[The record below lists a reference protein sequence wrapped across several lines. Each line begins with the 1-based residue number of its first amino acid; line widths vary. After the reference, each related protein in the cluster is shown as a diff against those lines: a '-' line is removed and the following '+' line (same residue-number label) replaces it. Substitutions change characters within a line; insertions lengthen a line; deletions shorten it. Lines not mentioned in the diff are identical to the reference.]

1 MGKNAKKDGAAPTIL
16 YGYGGFEHAL
26 TPYYPAIP
34 GKVWLERGGAYVIA
48 NIRGGGEYGPRW
60 HQAALRE
67 NRQRAFDDFAAVAE
81 DLVKTGVT
89 SPQHLGIMGGSNGGL
104 LCGVTLTQHPELM
117 GAAVCQVPLLDML
130 RFHKLLA
137 GASWMEEYG
146 DPDKSGD
153 HEYIARYSPY
163 QNLKG
168 DAQYPRPFLLTST
181 KDDRVHPGHARK
193 FVARMRAQGHPVLYF
208 ENTEGGH
215 AGAAN
220 LEQQV
225 KMKSY
230 EYTYLLRA
238 LGVAGAKP

>member
-1 MGKNAKKDGAAPTIL
+1 M
-16 YGYGGFEHAL
+16 
-26 TPYYPAIP
+26 
-34 GKVWLERGGAYVIA
+34 
-48 NIRGGGEYGPRW
+48 
-60 HQAALRE
+60 
-67 NRQRAFDDFAAVAE
+67 VA
-81 DLVKTGVT
+81 
-89 SPQHLGIMGGSNGGL
+89 
-104 LCGVTLTQHPELM
+104 
-117 GAAVCQVPLLDML
+117 AAVCQVPLLDML

-146 DPDKSGD
+146 DPDKIGD